1 MALCNPLHHNTFRFI
16 SQKKRRIPK
25 KTQEIT
31 CCQGCVKT
39 PVLRKVE
46 VDSHY
51 HQEFHL
57 HLKIH
62 SWTNVR
68 FENTVVTF
76 LHQNLH
82 GHKSTFKWPAHLL
95 QAPRRSS
102 LELRVLALQRA
113 SCLTELASGIN
124 SHFQKRFA
132 RWESESEY
140 WWKVKVTK
148 SELLLKSSGG
158 RPGEAAQEEEDRQ
171 QWWSPVGWQV
181 FYFAFSWQLILLFW
195 WAFVLFVSWFRW

>member
-16 SQKKRRIPK
+16 SQKKRLIPK

-31 CCQGCVKT
+31 CCQGYVKP

-46 VDSHY
+46 VDSHN
-51 HQEFHL
+51 HQELHL

-95 QAPRRSS
+95 QAPKPSS

-113 SCLTELASGIN
+113 NCLTALASGIN
-124 SHFQKRFA
+124 SHFQKRFT
-132 RWESESEY
+132 RWESESENC
-140 WWKVKVTK
+140 WKVKVTK
-148 SELLLKSSGG
+148 SKLLLKSSGG
-158 RPGEAAQEEEDRQ
+158 RPGEAA
-171 QWWSPVGWQV
+171 
-181 FYFAFSWQLILLFW
+181 
-195 WAFVLFVSWFRW
+195 

>member
-1 MALCNPLHHNTFRFI
+1 MLSRLCQAACSEEGLGWQP
-16 SQKKRRIPK
+16 QP
-25 KTQEIT
+25 
-31 CCQGCVKT
+31 QGIA
-39 PVLRKVE
+39 PAPE
-46 VDSHY
+46 N
-51 HQEFHL
+51 
-57 HLKIH
+57 H

-95 QAPRRSS
+95 QAPKRSS

-113 SCLTELASGIN
+113 SCLTALASGIN

-132 RWESESEY
+132 RWESESEKY
-140 WWKVKVTK
+140 WKVKVTK

-158 RPGEAAQEEEDRQ
+158 CPGEAAEEEEDRQ

-181 FYFAFSWQLILLFW
+181 FYFAFSWQLDFLSYCFGEL
-195 WAFVLFVSWFRW
+195 